1 MTANPSLDTVGP
13 VAGPDNR
20 AGKSLLRNVG
30 WIALTQQVARVLN
43 YVQVVLVIRFLG
55 QTEYGVYSVT
65 QAFPSMFFVLT
76 DLGVNSVLILRI
88 AKNPNSDAACFR
100 QILFMKVLLVLGF
113 VAFMAGAIHLSNY
126 ERAIKSLLLIS
137 VGGFVASSFSEV
149 ATAYCRAHGNFMLEG
164 ILAISRSLMFLLL
177 TVVTITMNAG
187 LLGIVAAFVVTNVV
201 VSGGALLWLNRQV
214 RVRCERLTGRSIVVM
229 LKEASPFAM
238 QNFIAPVYGQMDILM
253 LSMLGSYEAVGIYNA
268 GARIAVFLQLVP
280 QAIGRVLFP
289 VLARQFQTSRL
300 EFLSQATKVVK
311 WIVLMGLAVAIGLP
325 FCSDRVVALFF
336 GSQFRETAAILEF
349 QAVTVGFYFLR
360 HVCTSILYAAERAK
374 TAVLLIGIGA
384 VLNAGLDL
392 CLIPHYGARGAAA
405 AALIAEITT
414 CVGYFLAARRLGK
427 IGVEGKG
434 LGIALSAGLLAVAA
448 WAGRD
453 YSLMVQIGSA
463 GLIYALSLLLLKVVR
478 VDELPFLSRF
488 HAKVP

>member
-1 MTANPSLDTVGP
+1 MTNVPDRQVGGAAEWP
-13 VAGPDNR
+13 VEPAGN
-20 AGKSLLRNVG
+20 GILRNVG
-30 WIALTQQVARVLN
+30 WIAMTLQVARLLN
-43 YVQVVLVIRFLG
+43 YIQVVLVIRFLG
-55 QTEYGVYSVT
+55 QTGYGVYSVT
-65 QAFPSMFFVLT
+65 QAFPSMFIILA
-76 DLGVNSVLILRI
+76 DLGVSSVLILRI
-88 AKNPNSDAACFR
+88 ARDPEGAADCFR
-100 QILFMKVLLVLGF
+100 QILFVKVILAIGYVLV
-113 VAFMAGAIHLSNY
+113 MAGAVHFTSY
-126 ERAIKSLLLIS
+126 EPTIKSLLLIS

-149 ATAYCRAHGNFMLEG
+149 ATAFCRAHGNFVLEG
-164 ILAISRSLMFLLL
+164 ILSMARSLMFLLL
-177 TVVTITMNAG
+177 TVVTITLNAG
-187 LLGIVAAFVVTNVV
+187 LLGIVAAFVITNVA

-214 RVRCERLTGRSIVVM
+214 RVRCKKLTGGSIVAM

-253 LSMLGSYEAVGIYNA
+253 LSILGSFEAVGIYNA
-268 GARIAVFLQLVP
+268 GARIAVFLQLIP

-289 VLARQFQTSRL
+289 VLARQFQTSRP
-300 EFLSQATKVVK
+300 EFLGQATKVVK

-325 FCSDRVVALFF
+325 FCSDRVVVLFF

-374 TAVLLIGIGA
+374 TAVFLIGIGA

-392 CLIPHYGARGAAA
+392 CLIPHYGARGAAV

-414 CVGYFLAARRLGK
+414 CAGYFLAVRRLGR

-434 LGIALSAGLLAVAA
+434 PGIALSAGLLAVAA

-453 YSLMVQIGSA
+453 YSLMVQIASA
-463 GLIYALSLLLLKVVR
+463 GFIYALSLLLLRVVR

-488 HAKVP
+488 HTKAP